1 MKQRKQEPD
10 RLYVTLVDWRENR
23 VELMN
28 DGTLTT
34 RYSDDGGEDKVLL
47 QTRAAFRGFVGTLTG
62 LFNYTIEDARGESV
76 DEFGLNHVEEGGEI

>member
-76 DEFGLNHVEEGGEI
+76 DEEVVMNFGEEG